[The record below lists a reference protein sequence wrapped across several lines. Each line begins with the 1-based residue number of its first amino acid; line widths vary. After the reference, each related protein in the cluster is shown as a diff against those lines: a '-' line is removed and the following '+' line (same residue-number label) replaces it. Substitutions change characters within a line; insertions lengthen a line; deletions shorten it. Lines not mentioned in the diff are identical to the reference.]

1 MATGKPTDP
10 KLKAEILDK
19 IRNHGVAVST
29 VAEATGVSTK
39 SIYRWLRS
47 GIVDKDR
54 NLTLENNR
62 LRKENEQLYKM
73 LGRATADLN
82 RSKF

>member
-1 MATGKPTDP
+1 MATGVPIDP
-10 KLKAEILDK
+10 KIKSEILDK

-29 VAEATGVSTK
+29 VAEATGVSTQT
-39 SIYRWLRS
+39 IYHWLRS

-54 NLTLENNR
+54 NLILENNR

-73 LGRATADLN
+73 LGKATAELN
-82 RSKF
+82 RSKD

>member
-1 MATGKPTDP
+1 MATGIPTDP
-10 KLKAEILDK
+10 KLKNEILDK

-29 VAEATGVSTK
+29 IAKATGVSTPV
-39 SIYRWLRS
+39 IYRWLRA

-54 NLTLENNR
+54 NLILENNR

-73 LGRATADLN
+73 LGRATAELN
-82 RSKF
+82 RSKD

>member
-10 KLKAEILDK
+10 KLKDEILDK
-19 IRNHGVAVST
+19 IRNHGVAAST
-29 VAEATGVSTK
+29 VSKATGVSTPV
-39 SIYRWLRS
+39 IYRWLRA

-54 NLTLENNR
+54 NLILENNR

-73 LGRATADLN
+73 LGKATAELN
-82 RSKF
+82 RSKG

>member
-1 MATGKPTDP
+1 MAVGTPTDP
-10 KLKAEILDK
+10 KLKNEILDK

-39 SIYRWLRS
+39 TIYRWLRN

-54 NLTLENNR
+54 NLILENNR

-73 LGRATADLN
+73 LGKATADLN
-82 RSKF
+82 RSKS

>member
-1 MATGKPTDP
+1 MATGVPTNA
-10 KLKAEILDK
+10 KLKEEILDK

-29 VAEATGVSTK
+29 VAEATGVSTA
-39 SIYRWLRS
+39 SIYRWLRI

-54 NLTLENNR
+54 NLILENNR

-73 LGRATADLN
+73 LGKATAELN
-82 RSKF
+82 RSKD

>member
-1 MATGKPTDP
+1 MAVGTPTNP

-47 GIVDKDR
+47 GIV
-54 NLTLENNR
+54 ENNR
-62 LRKENEQLYKM
+62 LRKENEQLHKM
-73 LGRATADLN
+73 LGKATAELN
-82 RSKF
+82 RSKD

>member
-1 MATGKPTDP
+1 MATGIPTDP
-10 KLKAEILDK
+10 KLKSEILDK

-29 VAEATGVSTK
+29 VSQATGVSTAV
-39 SIYRWLRS
+39 IYRWLRM

-54 NLTLENNR
+54 NLILENNR

-73 LGRATADLN
+73 LGKATAEMQ
-82 RSKF
+82 RSKD

>member
-1 MATGKPTDP
+1 MAVGTPTDP

-54 NLTLENNR
+54 NLILENNR

-73 LGRATADLN
+73 LGRATAELN
-82 RSKF
+82 RSKS

>member
-1 MATGKPTDP
+1 MATGIPTDP
-10 KLKAEILDK
+10 KLKDEILDK

-29 VAEATGVSTK
+29 VSKATGVSTPV
-39 SIYRWLRS
+39 IYRWLRA

-54 NLTLENNR
+54 NLILENNR

-73 LGRATADLN
+73 LGKATAELN
-82 RSKF
+82 RSKD

>member
-1 MATGKPTDP
+1 MAVGSPTDP
-10 KLKAEILDK
+10 KLKGEILDK

-39 SIYRWLRS
+39 TIYRWLRS

-54 NLTLENNR
+54 NLILENNR

-73 LGRATADLN
+73 LGKATAELN
-82 RSKF
+82 RSKD

>member
-1 MATGKPTDP
+1 MATGKPTSP

-29 VAEATGVSTK
+29 ISKATGVSTPV
-39 SIYRWLRS
+39 IYRWLRS

-54 NLTLENNR
+54 NLILENNR

-73 LGRATADLN
+73 LGKATAELN
-82 RSKF
+82 RSKD

>member
-1 MATGKPTDP
+1 MATGVPTNP
-10 KLKAEILDK
+10 NLKAEILDK

-29 VAEATGVSTK
+29 VAEATGVAAQT
-39 SIYRWLRS
+39 IYRWLRS

-54 NLTLENNR
+54 NLILENNR

-73 LGRATADLN
+73 LGKATAELN
-82 RSKF
+82 RSKD

>member
-1 MATGKPTDP
+1 MATGTPTDP
-10 KLKAEILDK
+10 KLKSEILDK

-29 VAEATGVSTK
+29 VSKATGVSTPV
-39 SIYRWLRS
+39 IYRWLRA

-54 NLTLENNR
+54 NLILENNR

-73 LGRATADLN
+73 LGKATAELN
-82 RSKF
+82 RSKG

>member
-1 MATGKPTDP
+1 MAVGKPTDP

-19 IRNHGVAVST
+19 IRNHGVAVAT

-39 SIYRWLRS
+39 TIYRWLRT

-54 NLTLENNR
+54 NLILENNR
-62 LRKENEQLYKM
+62 LRKEIEQLYKM
-73 LGRATADLN
+73 LGRATAEMQ
-82 RSKF
+82 RSKD

>member
-1 MATGKPTDP
+1 MAVGTATNP
-10 KLKAEILDK
+10 KVRAEILDK

-39 SIYRWLRS
+39 TIYRWLRD

-54 NLTLENNR
+54 NLILENNR

-73 LGRATADLN
+73 LGKATAELN
-82 RSKF
+82 RSKD

>member
-1 MATGKPTDP
+1 MATGIPTDP
-10 KLKAEILDK
+10 KTKSEILDK

-29 VAEATGVSTK
+29 VAEATGVSTQA
-39 SIYRWLRS
+39 IYRWLRS

-54 NLTLENNR
+54 NLILENNR

-73 LGRATADLN
+73 LGRATAELN
-82 RSKF
+82 RSKD

>member
-1 MATGKPTDP
+1 MAVGTPTNP

-54 NLTLENNR
+54 NLILENNR

-73 LGRATADLN
+73 LGKATAELN
-82 RSKF
+82 RSKD

>member
-1 MATGKPTDP
+1 MTVGTPTNP
-10 KLKAEILDK
+10 KLRSEILDK

-39 SIYRWLRS
+39 TIYRWLRE

-54 NLTLENNR
+54 NLILENNR

-73 LGRATADLN
+73 LGKATAELS
-82 RSKF
+82 RSKS

>member
-1 MATGKPTDP
+1 MATGIPTDP
-10 KLKAEILDK
+10 KLKNEILDK

-29 VAEATGVSTK
+29 VSKATGVSTPV
-39 SIYRWLRS
+39 IYRWLRA

-54 NLTLENNR
+54 NLILENNR

-73 LGRATADLN
+73 LGKATAELN
-82 RSKF
+82 RSKD

>member
-1 MATGKPTDP
+1 MATGVPTNP
-10 KLKAEILDK
+10 KLKTEILDK

-29 VAEATGVSTK
+29 VAEATGVGTQT
-39 SIYRWLRS
+39 IYRWLRS

-54 NLTLENNR
+54 NLILENNR

-73 LGRATADLN
+73 LGKATAELN
-82 RSKF
+82 RSKD

>member
-1 MATGKPTDP
+1 MAVGTPIDP
-10 KLKAEILDK
+10 KLKSEILDK

-29 VAEATGVSTK
+29 VATATGVSTK
-39 SIYRWLRS
+39 TIYRWLRS

-54 NLTLENNR
+54 NLILENNR

-73 LGRATADLN
+73 LGKATAELN
-82 RSKF
+82 RSKS

>member
-1 MATGKPTDP
+1 MAVGTPTNP

-54 NLTLENNR
+54 NLILENNR

-73 LGRATADLN
+73 LGKATAELS
-82 RSKF
+82 RSKD

>member
-1 MATGKPTDP
+1 MATGRPIDP

-39 SIYRWLRS
+39 SIYRWLRT

-54 NLTLENNR
+54 NLILENNR

-73 LGRATADLN
+73 LGKATAELN
-82 RSKF
+82 RSKD

>member
-1 MATGKPTDP
+1 MATGVPTNA
-10 KLKAEILDK
+10 KLKEEILDK

-29 VAEATGVSTK
+29 VSEATGVATQT
-39 SIYRWLRS
+39 IYRWLRS

-54 NLTLENNR
+54 NLILENNR

-73 LGRATADLN
+73 LGRATAELN
-82 RSKF
+82 RSKD

>member
-1 MATGKPTDP
+1 MAVGKPTDARV
-10 KLKAEILDK
+10 KADILDK
-19 IRNHGVAVST
+19 IRNHGVAVAT

-39 SIYRWLRS
+39 TIYRWLRE

-54 NLTLENNR
+54 NLILENNR

-73 LGRATADLN
+73 LGRATAEMQ
-82 RSKF
+82 RSKG